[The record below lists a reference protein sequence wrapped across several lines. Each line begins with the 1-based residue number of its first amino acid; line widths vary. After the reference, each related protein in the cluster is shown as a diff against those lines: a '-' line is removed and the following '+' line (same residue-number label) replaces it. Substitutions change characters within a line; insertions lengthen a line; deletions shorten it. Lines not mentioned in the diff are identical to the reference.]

1 MLTRITGPDLYY
13 WTDMKKFKHID
24 WRQLF
29 SRHKT
34 FWTVAAHGAGIVLLA
49 LLLTRFT
56 IYNISSLSVFAPL
69 DKEVD
74 FKMSDLY
81 NMVADSKAVHQFSPD
96 ILIVAIDGCSRRRT
110 LEVINQVAACQPR
123 AIGLDVYFPYPEE
136 DNSYLLH
143 TLSRTPNLV
152 CSEYAVPEPDGIH
165 YYRQQNLSFY
175 DSLMQPAH
183 SGFINLNVRDAQH
196 VVRSFRPFVTSSAN
210 DTSFSMACEIAR
222 LVAPDK
228 AQALLDRHEKE
239 VTIDFTTYDFL
250 VITADELNDC
260 PAEWLNGRVVLIGDA
275 QFLSDAHLTPLH
287 GMKAGVMIHAFEL
300 QTILSGTYIDTTSA
314 GLNWSIA
321 VLLCVLYVSMLL
333 LSKYKMANYGSLV
346 LRVGQFAL
354 MYLLICIGC
363 ALYRSAHVYADF
375 APAILMIG
383 LGSIAFDLW
392 FGTYAL
398 ACMLIEKLKKK

>member
-196 VVRSFRPFVTSSAN
+196 VVRSFRPVVTSSAN

-250 VITADELNDC
+250 VITADGYHRFQRERAAALAWGLGDGEGFVG
-260 PAEWLNGRVVLIGDA
+260 PVVTVGSFIGIFEDA
-275 QFLSDAHLTPLH
+275 D
-287 GMKAGVMIHAFEL
+287 
-300 QTILSGTYIDTTSA
+300 
-314 GLNWSIA
+314 
-321 VLLCVLYVSMLL
+321 
-333 LSKYKMANYGSLV
+333 
-346 LRVGQFAL
+346 VGQCLVDVEQLVVIGARL
-354 MYLLICIGC
+354 DGIGC
-363 ALYRSAHVYADF
+363 LQEVF
-375 APAILMIG
+375 
-383 LGSIAFDLW
+383 
-392 FGTYAL
+392 L
-398 ACMLIEKLKKK
+398 AELIFITRTVEDT